1 MYHIP
6 VMLQQTVDGL
16 NIKPEGIYV
25 DATFGGGGHAREIL
39 KRLDTGHLYGFDQD
53 NDAKANVPDDDRFTL
68 IDQNFRFLK
77 NFLKLHKVS
86 EVDGIL
92 ADLGVS
98 SHQFD
103 EGERG
108 FSTRFDGPLDMR
120 MTRHQ
125 TKSATEV
132 VNEYEESELQAIF
145 REYGEIKNSRC
156 VAKLIVEER
165 QLKKITTTAQLA
177 EIVEKCFPKTK
188 RNKFLAMVFQALR
201 IEVNDELSALKEL
214 LEHSKTLLKSGGRL
228 VVISYHSLE
237 DRPVKNVIKSGN
249 LEGILEK
256 DFYGNTIAP
265 FKAITSR
272 PIVSSE
278 EEIEMNS
285 RARSAKLRIAEKL

>member
-77 NFLKLHKVS
+77 NFLKLHQVS

-156 VAKLIVEER
+156 VAKLIKEER